1 MRGLAGRVALVTGA
15 GRGIG
20 QAIARRLADEGAKV
34 AVADIDDATAR
45 ATATELGSRAI
56 ALAVDVTD
64 PAAVRRAVEEV
75 QRALGPIDVLVNN
88 AGWDKV
94 EPFLESAEA
103 TWEKVIA
110 INLKGPLNCIKAVLP
125 GMVERRRG
133 RIVSIG
139 SDAGRVGS
147 SGEAVY
153 AAAKAGI
160 IGFSKS
166 LAREMAGFQITVNVV
181 CPGPTDTPLFREV
194 SSTNPKLAEALARAI
209 PMRRLGVPEDLTG
222 AVAFLASDDAQ
233 FITGQTLSV
242 SGGLTMC

>member
-1 MRGLAGRVALVTGA
+1 MRGLADRVAFVTGG

-20 QAIARRLADEGAKV
+20 
-34 AVADIDDATAR
+34 
-45 ATATELGSRAI
+45 RAI
-56 ALAVDVTD
+56 ALRLAEEGAMVAIADVDGKSASATAASIGTQAIGLAVDVTD
-64 PAAVRRAVEEV
+64 AASVIAGVAEVE
-75 QRALGPIDVLVNN
+75 RHFGAIHVLINN

-94 EPFLESAEA
+94 EPFLDSSED

-110 INLKGPLNCIKAVLP
+110 INLKGPLHCIKALLP
-125 GMVERRRG
+125 KMVERGHG
-133 RIVSIG
+133 RIVTIG
-139 SDAGRVGS
+139 SDAARVGS

-153 AAAKAGI
+153 SAAKAGVI
-160 IGFSKS
+160 AFSKS
-166 LAREMAGFQITVNVV
+166 LAREVARHGITINVV

-194 SSTNPKLAEALARAI
+194 ADANPKLAEALARAI
-209 PMRRLGVPEDLTG
+209 PMRRLGRPEDLTG

>member
-1 MRGLAGRVALVTGA
+1 MKGLADRVAFVTGA

-20 QAIARRLADEGAKV
+20 RAIALRLAGEGAKV
-34 AVADIDDATAR
+34 AVADIDEPSASATSGEIGAQ
-45 ATATELGSRAI
+45 AI
-56 ALAVDVTD
+56 ALHVDVTD
-64 PAAVRRAVEEV
+64 PASVRAGVERAE
-75 QRALGPIDVLVNN
+75 RLLGPIAVLVNN
-88 AGWDKV
+88 AGWDKI
-94 EPFLESAEA
+94 EAFLNSTEA

-110 INLKGPLNCIKAVLP
+110 INLKGPLHCVKAMMP
-125 GMVERRRG
+125 KMVERGQG
-133 RIVSIG
+133 RVISIG

-153 AAAKAGI
+153 SAAKAGI

-166 LAREMAGFQITVNVV
+166 LAREVARHGITVNVV
-181 CPGPTDTPLFREV
+181 CPGPTDTHLFREAAAA
-194 SSTNPKLAEALARAI
+194 SPKLAEALVRAI
-209 PMRRLGVPEDLTG
+209 PMRRLGQPDDVAG